1 MNWEKL
7 KQTLGVTPKI
17 VEEPKKLSPEEEKEP
32 MTIHSKGEG
41 IATGSGSS
49 LTRHS
54 K

>member
-1 MNWEKL
+1 MKIR
-7 KQTLGVTPKI
+7 QTDGKPEGGGKI
-17 VEEPKKLSPEEEKEP
+17 VTPEEEKEP
-32 MTIHSKGEG
+32 MPIHSKGEG